1 MGLYDMPASLNYVLK
16 VTRQKKL
23 SFVGYSIGC
32 TMFFVAMITHPELN
46 ERVDVMFAFAPT
58 STLADFR
65 VTPVR
70 TFLPLWNFLHV
81 ILNKKKFL
89 MRNERQLNIIN
100 IIVLEIGEVNWN
112 GYGQRF
118 GKVAFGALFNS
129 EHLLPELSRCCHL
142 SRENSATSWT

>member
-1 MGLYDMPASLNYVLK
+1 MGLYDMPASLNYVLR

-65 VTPVR
+65 VAPVR
-70 TFLPLWNFLHV
+70 TFLPFWNFLHV
-81 ILNKKKFL
+81 IEF
-89 MRNERQLNIIN
+89 I
-100 IIVLEIGEVNWN
+100 
-112 GYGQRF
+112 
-118 GKVAFGALFNS
+118 
-129 EHLLPELSRCCHL
+129 
-142 SRENSATSWT
+142 

>member
-1 MGLYDMPASLNYVLK
+1 MFSLLVFLERQKKEAKERHDAFHYNRSDEMGLYDMPASLNYVLR

-65 VTPVR
+65 VAPVR
-70 TFLPLWNFLHV
+70 TFLPFWNFLHV
-81 ILNKKKFL
+81 IEF
-89 MRNERQLNIIN
+89 I
-100 IIVLEIGEVNWN
+100 
-112 GYGQRF
+112 
-118 GKVAFGALFNS
+118 
-129 EHLLPELSRCCHL
+129 
-142 SRENSATSWT
+142 